1 MPRLQL
7 KIQIKIVVQ
16 ADHLATKTD
25 FGFNEQNEHFEL
37 KKLWHVPQ
45 PVQYMY
51 HSEILA
57 KEDSL
62 SSRAGNIKHSGQEV
76 VSDVYEVT

>member
-7 KIQIKIVVQ
+7 RIQIKIVVQ

-25 FGFNEQNEHFEL
+25 FGFGEQNEHFGL

-51 HSEILA
+51 HSEILTH
-57 KEDSL
+57 EDSL
-62 SSRAGNIKHSGQEV
+62 VSRAGNTKHFGREV
-76 VSDVYEVT
+76 VSDI